1 MKYLLATL
9 LAFVA
14 ISLSAQDTQRG
25 RIKKISQVETEKES
39 GLNTSMETEYKLF
52 DERGNLLEHKEMSLK
67 GKLKLWVKYR
77 YNDDNKVIQ
86 EEILNESGEVVEKTV
101 TTWKA
106 GQKVTR
112 EYYDHKDRLIKVKEY
127 RYEYYPVEP

>member
-14 ISLSAQDTQRG
+14 ISLSAQGTQRG
-25 RIKKISQVETEKES
+25 SIKKISQVETEKES

-52 DERGNLLEHKEMSLK
+52 DQRGNLLEHKEMSLK
-67 GKLKLWVKYR
+67 GKLKLWIKYR
-77 YNDDNKVIQ
+77 YNDDNEVIQ

-112 EYYDHKDRLIKVKEY
+112 AYYDHKDRLIKVKEY

>member
-14 ISLSAQDTQRG
+14 ISLSAQGTQRG
-25 RIKKISQVETEKES
+25 SIKKISQVETEKES

-52 DERGNLLEHKEMSLK
+52 DQRGNLLEHKEMSLK
-67 GKLKLWVKYR
+67 GKLKLWIKYR
-77 YNDDNKVIQ
+77 YNDDNEVIQ
-86 EEILNESGEVVEKTV
+86 EEILNESGEVAEKTV
-101 TTWKA
+101 TTWKD